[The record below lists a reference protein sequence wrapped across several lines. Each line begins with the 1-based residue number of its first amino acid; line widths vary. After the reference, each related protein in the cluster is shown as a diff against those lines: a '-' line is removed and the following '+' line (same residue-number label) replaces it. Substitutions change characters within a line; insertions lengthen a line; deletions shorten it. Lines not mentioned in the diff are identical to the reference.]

1 MSAADILL
9 FQQMIPLVERKLD
22 ANFSVHRLY
31 EADDEA
37 GFLARIG
44 AQIRGI
50 SMFGK
55 PIDAS
60 VLKAFPN
67 LEIIASYGVGY
78 DNIDAAACAA
88 HGVMVTNTPDVLT
101 DEVADV
107 ALGLL
112 LMTVRELSSAERWLR
127 AGKWE
132 GTGPYPLTRTTLQG
146 RTLGIFGLGR
156 IGKAIAKRAE
166 SFGLKICYCGRTRQP
181 DVPYPYFATLTE
193 LAEACDTLMIAAPG
207 GAGTHHAVNGEV
219 LRALGPDGLLINI
232 GRGSSVDENALI
244 AALEAGTILGAG
256 LDVFED
262 EPKVPQPLKELD
274 RVVLLPHVAS
284 ASKATRDAMGQLVVD
299 NLISWFETGKP
310 LTPVAEML

>member
-22 ANFSVHRLY
+22 TNFTVHRLY

-37 GFLARIG
+37 AFLARIG

-262 EPKVPQPLKELD
+262 EPNVPQPLKELD

-284 ASKATRDAMGQLVVD
+284 ASQATRDAMGQLVVD

>member
-22 ANFSVHRLY
+22 TNFTVHRLY

-37 GFLARIG
+37 AFLARIG

-50 SMFGK
+50 SLFGK

-262 EPKVPQPLKELD
+262 EPNVPQPLKELD

-284 ASKATRDAMGQLVVD
+284 ASQATRDAMGQLVVE

-310 LTPVAEML
+310 LTPVAEMF